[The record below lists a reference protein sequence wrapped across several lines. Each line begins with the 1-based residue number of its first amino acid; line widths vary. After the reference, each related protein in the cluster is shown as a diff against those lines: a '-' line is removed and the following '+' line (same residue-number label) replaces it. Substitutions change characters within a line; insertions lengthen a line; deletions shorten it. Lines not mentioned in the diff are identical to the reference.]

1 MQKFTNEQNCFW
13 TSGTQANAYGRPF
26 QPRCRT
32 YAECTAIGNSA
43 SVRLIMTMTKVQLG
57 FTTSALYHC
66 LPQMYHGD
74 VHQCFQLPV
83 AYCFSHVI
91 FQLECCVCP
100 PASCVL
106 KVRPASFF
114 DIFKGQQRLA
124 SKTYFHTSPIAFNAA
139 RVSRSSNSE
148 SRFLSGTFHLPN
160 SSPSSELR
168 TSFHLLRRDWTRRMV
183 LYFFVPHT
191 MPETENTIGFPPIA
205 RVCCLRKANAASRR
219 HLVD

>member
-32 YAECTAIGNSA
+32 YAECTAIGHSA

-91 FQLECCVCP
+91 FQQECCVCP

-106 KVRPASFF
+106 KVRPSSFF
-114 DIFKGQQRLA
+114 RYFQGAATPCIKDVLPHLAHCFQRCQSVPLLKLGIEIPQRHIL
-124 SKTYFHTSPIAFNAA
+124 STKFVPI
-139 RVSRSSNSE
+139 
-148 SRFLSGTFHLPN
+148 
-160 SSPSSELR
+160 LR
-168 TSFHLLRRDWTRRMV
+168 TANKFSSF
-183 LYFFVPHT
+183 
-191 MPETENTIGFPPIA
+191 ET
-205 RVCCLRKANAASRR
+205 
-219 HLVD
+219 